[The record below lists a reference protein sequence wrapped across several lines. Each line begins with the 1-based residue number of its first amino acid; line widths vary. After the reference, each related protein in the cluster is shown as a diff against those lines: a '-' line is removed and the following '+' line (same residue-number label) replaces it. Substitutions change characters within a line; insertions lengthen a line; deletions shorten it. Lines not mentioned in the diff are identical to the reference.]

1 MPERLPLILSL
12 SKDAGWSRKPYE
24 ALLES
29 ATFAHSSASP
39 RLRVNEATAG
49 QHRPLPRWPKF
60 ICNRPALWERD
71 RVRGLARQRDE
82 TSLMPLNVH
91 CEKMQKPTRSL
102 QILMCAFPQR
112 THRRLPPDQ

>member
-1 MPERLPLILSL
+1 MTESLPLIVSV

-60 ICNRPALWERD
+60 ICNRPAHAVGEVRWGPRGQNGDASSCGETPALILPH
-71 RVRGLARQRDE
+71 RVGEE
-82 TSLMPLNVH
+82 TGS
-91 CEKMQKPTRSL
+91 RS
-102 QILMCAFPQR
+102 ASESR
-112 THRRLPPDQ
+112 